1 MKTVTLDIVDKIGTI
16 VMRRPGVLN
25 AVNVEMLEELW
36 GFSKRLQDSDV
47 SVVVITGEGRAFS
60 SGADVSEFGRW
71 KGEPTGV
78 FRTAVR
84 RFHDFYDFLE
94 RLEKPVIAAI
104 NGVCVGGG
112 LEIAI
117 SCDIRLAKASAKL
130 GYPEAKLGLIPN
142 SGGCSRTM
150 RLIGPGRT
158 KELIMTGDLI
168 TAEEAY
174 RIGLVEHVCADEE
187 FEAEVNK
194 LAMRL
199 AKRAPQALAMAKYVI
214 DNAIETDRTTG
225 RYIERLAQS
234 VLIGTTDHVE
244 GAAAFREKREP
255 KFTGR

>member
-1 MKTVTLDIVDKIGTI
+1 MKTATLEIVDKVGTI
-16 VMRRPGVLN
+16 VLRRPEVLN

-36 GFSKRLQDSDV
+36 GFGKRLQESDV
-47 SVVVITGEGRAFS
+47 AVVVVTGEGRAFS

-78 FRTAVR
+78 FRAAVR

-117 SCDIRLAKASAKL
+117 SCDIRIAKASAKL

-168 TAEEAY
+168 TADEAY
-174 RIGLVEHVCADEE
+174 RIGLVEHICADEE
-187 FEAEVNK
+187 FDAKVRS
-194 LAMRL
+194 LSTRL
-199 AKRAPQALAMAKYVI
+199 SSRAPQALAMAKYAI
-214 DNAIETDRTTG
+214 DNALETDRATG

-234 VLIGTTDHVE
+234 VLIGTADHME